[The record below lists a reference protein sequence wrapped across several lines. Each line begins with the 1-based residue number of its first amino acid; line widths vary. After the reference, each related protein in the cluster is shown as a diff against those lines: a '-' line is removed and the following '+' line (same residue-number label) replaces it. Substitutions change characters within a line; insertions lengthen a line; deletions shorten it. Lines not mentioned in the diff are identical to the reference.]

1 MQKNTEIGGEAPLD
15 LTLTRERMEGEY
27 VEYEDR
33 SPKKEL
39 EDQEFSENKKIKL
52 ESRDDSGYGVS
63 DVSHQT
69 DDSFHMKNV
78 DSGEDIMGDIIT
90 ENIGDVNMLDD
101 SLNIFSDSIGNID
114 LVNDLFQK
122 VEKHNFHS
130 VAPKTVSE
138 IEYGDILAS
147 LKNSDNRPKTNSKEK
162 VKDGNLRKLFRG
174 PIQNFF
180 PAFQVISIKPSFK
193 PYVLEV
199 ELSDGRE
206 CSDNFFFK
214 SGAEDLKLSLVI
226 KLKTVRYVGS
236 KICVDSY
243 EMVEHRDSLIGDP
256 LPIENEFFEN
266 LRRTRIDPIDECDF
280 TPPTTI
286 LDYISLQENFLSF
299 MEHSKF
305 NLEDLKEDSSFET
318 KKEILF
324 KLCGSSKG
332 TLPSKSVKIL
342 SRFLQMKR
350 SDIEAFNSRL
360 PRAISSVSSEHSY
373 CNMYKTVHQ

>member
-1 MQKNTEIGGEAPLD
+1 MHRCE
-15 LTLTRERMEGEY
+15 
-27 VEYEDR
+27 V
-33 SPKKEL
+33 
-39 EDQEFSENKKIKL
+39 
-52 ESRDDSGYGVS
+52 
-63 DVSHQT
+63 
-69 DDSFHMKNV
+69 
-78 DSGEDIMGDIIT
+78 
-90 ENIGDVNMLDD
+90 
-101 SLNIFSDSIGNID
+101 
-114 LVNDLFQK
+114 
-122 VEKHNFHS
+122 
-130 VAPKTVSE
+130 
-138 IEYGDILAS
+138 

-193 PYVLEV
+193 PYILEV
-199 ELSDGRE
+199 ELSDGLE
-206 CSDNFFFK
+206 CSDNFYFK

-305 NLEDLKEDSSFET
+305 NLEDLKEDSSIET